1 MTRQR
6 YLAWL
11 VVILA
16 VASTLRFVWL
26 RADPPTV
33 DVVGVGIVWHDEGA
47 WTHNA
52 RNRALWGTW
61 TTDEWNPVYV
71 APVFTALEYSSFRE
85 LGVGLWQARV
95 VPALSGLLAVVFLA
109 AGLAAVGDRRTA
121 LIGSALLATNYAF
134 VMWNRAALME
144 STMTAFIVIAWA
156 AYAMADRRAAWGIVS
171 GAAVVLAWFTKA
183 AAAFFA
189 GAIVLDIV
197 ITLSMVAMPS
207 VRARVGA
214 AEPTRTQIR
223 AAALTLAS
231 LSVFALAI
239 GALFVWPHWT
249 DYRFYNWQMSVLR
262 KPEYDLRHMLD
273 RASWLPV
280 VQSIFMRMWLVVAA
294 SAVAMLAIL
303 ARWRSARPAERLLV
317 LWVLI
322 GALEL
327 IVHDSGN
334 DRRYVMFIP
343 AMIALAS
350 LLAARREP
358 ILPAELAANSRA
370 RVLALPLLLLLGYIV
385 AGSAVRPAFLTDIAS
400 SHFHRVVLLSAA
412 LAFLAAAAV
421 FWQWRPLIESLSVR
435 SIPAPVVGALLAV
448 AVGWNL
454 LEFGYWAGHRRD
466 NNYEASVALG
476 RLLPPGTL
484 VQGKL
489 ANGLALDNRIRPIFI
504 GNHFGNYDDRL
515 RRDDVRYILTYDL
528 PSVGYE
534 SQADSGLMQ
543 ELLNHYPQH
552 HTVATFD
559 VDETPAVDRA
569 ALIDK
574 GPK

>member
-6 YLAWL
+6 YVAWL
-11 VVILA
+11 VLILA

-71 APVFTALEYSSFRE
+71 APVFTALEYASFRE

-95 VPALSGLLAVVFLA
+95 VPALSGLLAVIFLA
-109 AGLAAVGDRRTA
+109 AGLAAVADRRAA
-121 LIGSALLATNYAF
+121 LVGSALLATNYAF

-144 STMTAFIVIAWA
+144 STMTAFILIAWA
-156 AYAMADRRAAWGIVS
+156 GYAMADRRAAWGIVS

-197 ITLSMVAMPS
+197 ITLSLAAMPS
-207 VRARVGA
+207 VRAPTGA
-214 AEPTRTQIR
+214 AGPTRAQIR
-223 AAALTLAS
+223 AASVTLAS
-231 LSVFALAI
+231 LAVFALVI

-273 RASWLPV
+273 RASWLPI

-294 SAVAMLAIL
+294 SAVAILAII
-303 ARWRSARPAERLLV
+303 ARWRTARPAERLLV

-327 IVHDSGN
+327 VVHDSGN

-350 LLAARREP
+350 LLATWRGP
-358 ILPAELAANSRA
+358 VLPPQLATNGRA
-370 RVLALPLLLLLGYIV
+370 RLLALPLLLLLGYIV
-385 AGSAVRPAFLTDIAS
+385 AGSALRPAFLTDIAS
-400 SHFHRVVLLSAA
+400 HSFHRVVPLSAT
-412 LAFLAAAAV
+412 LAVLAAAAV
-421 FWQWRPLIESLSVR
+421 LWLWRPLIESLSVR
-435 SIPAPVVGALLAV
+435 SIPAAQAPGRFLPTARQIAHRCS
-448 AVGWNL
+448 
-454 LEFGYWAGHRRD
+454 HRR
-466 NNYEASVALG
+466 
-476 RLLPPGTL
+476 
-484 VQGKL
+484 
-489 ANGLALDNRIRPIFI
+489 
-504 GNHFGNYDDRL
+504 L
-515 RRDDVRYILTYDL
+515 RHRAACHR
-528 PSVGYE
+528 
-534 SQADSGLMQ
+534 
-543 ELLNHYPQH
+543 
-552 HTVATFD
+552 
-559 VDETPAVDRA
+559 DRA
-569 ALIDK
+569 AVCRRPCACGGLEPREPRLCQAQDR
-574 GPK
+574 